1 MKKPK
6 KMKRLQRKREKEKK
20 ESAGRVTKYDYPLI
34 DGREMTS
41 DEKKNIVWNREDWLP
56 VKLRRK
62 KTQEGKERKG
72 RSHRKGC
79 SCKEG
84 QKGQR

>member
-1 MKKPK
+1 
-6 KMKRLQRKREKEKK
+6 
-20 ESAGRVTKYDYPLI
+20 
-34 DGREMTS
+34 MTS

-56 VKLRRK
+56 VNSEGR